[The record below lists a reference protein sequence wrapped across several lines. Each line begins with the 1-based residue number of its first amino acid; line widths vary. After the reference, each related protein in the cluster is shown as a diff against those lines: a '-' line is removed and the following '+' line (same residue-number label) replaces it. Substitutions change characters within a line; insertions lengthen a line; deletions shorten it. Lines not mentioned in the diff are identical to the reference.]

1 MGKTR
6 VSIRIDGKTIS
17 AATEFLRLILE
28 TANSNRSPQP
38 PSTTNYDPYQLLGI
52 PRAASAEQI
61 RRRYHQLSRVFHPDK
76 QGGTNE
82 AMKRLNQAYD
92 SICKER
98 KLAQS

>member
-28 TANSNRSPQP
+28 TANSNRAPQP

-52 PRAASAEQI
+52 PRATSAEQI
-61 RRRYHQLSRVFHPDK
+61 RRRYHQLSQIFHPDK
-76 QGGTNE
+76 QGGNNE
-82 AMKRLNQAYD
+82 AMTRLNEAYKL
-92 SICKER
+92 ICDQR
-98 KLAQS
+98 RLTT